1 MTTPLPHRY
10 DVYDGIAIYTII
22 AKEIR
27 KLGETP
33 RQQNKGFK

>member
-1 MTTPLPHRY
+1 MTTPLPHR
-10 DVYDGIAIYTII
+10 YDGIAIYTII